1 MALYMLDADVCIHIL
16 RRKHPHLRDRLV
28 EEAGDVLVSSI
39 VLAELFVGI
48 EKSQHQAFRRKELAR
63 FLAPLGMVDFDGAAA
78 EHSANIRADLERRG
92 QKIGGIDF
100 LIAGH
105 ARSLGAILV
114 TGNLREFSRVDGL
127 RCEDWA
133 APLQGFSE

>member
-16 RRKHPHLRDRLV
+16 RRKHSGLRDRLV
-28 EEAGDVLVSSI
+28 EEAGDVVVSSI
-39 VLAELFVGI
+39 VLAELLVGI
-48 EKSQHQAFRRKELAR
+48 EKSQHQAVRREDLAR
-63 FLAPLGMVDFDGAAA
+63 FLAPLDGVAFDEAAA
-78 EHSANIRADLERRG
+78 EHAASIRADLERRG
-92 QKIGGIDF
+92 RKIGGIDF

-127 RCEDWA
+127 RCEDWLS
-133 APLQGFSE
+133 PVQGFSE